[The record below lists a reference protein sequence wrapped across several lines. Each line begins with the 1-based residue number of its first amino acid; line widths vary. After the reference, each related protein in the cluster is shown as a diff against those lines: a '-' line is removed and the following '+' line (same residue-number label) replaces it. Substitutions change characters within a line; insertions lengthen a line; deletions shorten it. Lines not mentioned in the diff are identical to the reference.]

1 MNRVWLIRHGATTA
15 PPGAAVGAT
24 DPPLSDEGY
33 RQAGRLAMEL
43 AGMPLTR
50 VLSSNLKRA
59 LATADAIA
67 TPHRLVVES
76 TPALREI
83 DFGAWE
89 GRSLGD
95 LWSEDPD
102 AARAWEEDI
111 RSTPSTFGENLADL
125 ERRVVSFW
133 REVYPL
139 NGGEVAIV
147 GHRCSLA
154 VLRACVTGESLE
166 EAFSTQLG
174 MGEAIVVVPSSLSPL
189 EAPR

>member
-1 MNRVWLIRHGATTA
+1 MSRIWLIRHGATTA
-15 PPGAAVGAT
+15 PAGAAIGAT
-24 DPPLSDEGY
+24 DPPLSDEGF
-33 RQAGRLAMEL
+33 RQAGRLAVEL
-43 AGMPLTR
+43 SEMPLAR
-50 VLSSNLKRA
+50 VLSSDLKRA
-59 LATADAIA
+59 LSTADAIA

-102 AARAWEEDI
+102 AAQAWEDNI
-111 RSTPSTFGENLADL
+111 RSTPSSFGENLADL
-125 ERRVVSFW
+125 ERRLVTFW
-133 REVYPL
+133 REVHRL

-166 EAFSTQLG
+166 EAFSTHLG
-174 MGEAIVVVPSSLSPL
+174 MGEAVVVVPSS
-189 EAPR
+189 

>member
-33 RQAGRLAMEL
+33 RQAGRLAVEL

-50 VLSSNLKRA
+50 VLSSDLRRA

-67 TPHRLVVES
+67 TPHHLVVES

-95 LWSEDPD
+95 LWTEEPD
-102 AARAWEEDI
+102 AARAWEDDI
-111 RSTPSTFGENLADL
+111 RSTPATFGENLAAL

-133 REVYPL
+133 RKVYPL
-139 NGGEVAIV
+139 NGGEIAIV
-147 GHRCSLA
+147 GHRCPLA
-154 VLRACVTGESLE
+154 VLRACLTGESLE
-166 EAFSTQLG
+166 EAFSAQLG
-174 MGEAIVVVPSSLSPL
+174 VGEAMVVVPSS
-189 EAPR
+189 

>member
-1 MNRVWLIRHGATTA
+1 LTRVWLVRHGATTA
-15 PPGAAVGAT
+15 PPGVAIGAT
-24 DPPLSDEGY
+24 DPALSDEGY
-33 RQAGRLAMEL
+33 EQAGRLAAEL
-43 AGMPLTR
+43 AGIPLTR
-50 VLSSNLKRA
+50 VLSSDLRRA

-95 LWSEDPD
+95 LWSEDP
-102 AARAWEEDI
+102 AAAKAWEDDI

-125 ERRVVSFW
+125 ERRVQEFW
-133 REVYPL
+133 REARPSSR
-139 NGGEVAIV
+139 GEVAIV
-147 GHRCSLA
+147 GHRCALA

-166 EAFSTQLG
+166 EAFTTQLD
-174 MGEAIVVVPSSLSPL
+174 MGRAVAVVASP
-189 EAPR
+189 

>member
-1 MNRVWLIRHGATTA
+1 VNRIWLIRHGVTTA
-15 PPGAAVGAT
+15 PPGAAIGAS

-33 RQAGRLAMEL
+33 RQAGRLAEDL

-50 VLSSNLKRA
+50 ILSSDLKRA
-59 LATADAIA
+59 LATADVIA
-67 TPHRLVVES
+67 TPHRLAVES

-83 DFGAWE
+83 NFGAWE

-95 LWSEDPD
+95 LWLEDPN
-102 AARAWEEDI
+102 AAKAWEEDI

-125 ERRVVSFW
+125 ERRVGNFW
-133 REVYPL
+133 REVIL

-147 GHRCSLA
+147 AHRCSLA

-166 EAFSTQLG
+166 EAFSTHLS
-174 MGEAIVVVPSSLSPL
+174 MGEAVVVVPGS
-189 EAPR
+189 

>member
-1 MNRVWLIRHGATTA
+1 VNRVWLIRHGATTA
-15 PPGAAVGAT
+15 PPGVAIGAT

-33 RQAGRLAMEL
+33 RQAGRLAAEL
-43 AGMPLTR
+43 GGIPLTR
-50 VLSSNLKRA
+50 VMSSDLKRA

-67 TPHRLVVES
+67 TPHRLAVEA

-102 AARAWEEDI
+102 AAEAWEYDI
-111 RSTPSTFGENLADL
+111 RSTPSSFGENLADL

-133 REVYPL
+133 REVYPR
-139 NGGEVAIV
+139 NGDEVAIV

-174 MGEAIVVVPSSLSPL
+174 MGQAVVVVPSS
-189 EAPR
+189 